1 MNAPWGNGQP
11 TPRSAY
17 EAIKAMTLRR
27 VEAGDIDPQADAELV
42 RGQIAEVVGAYQRDA
57 HLDDALTALADP
69 EAMVA
74 RVMAAVCDLG
84 PLTGLLAR
92 GDVEEIMIQ
101 GAHLSYI
108 TADGRTHFPTHA
120 VGEAEYRQ
128 HIERLLQA
136 TGRQLDASTPIVVVG
151 LDGRTRLSVKIPPV
165 ADELTVCIRRQVLRR
180 PTLRDL
186 IAQGSLSPP
195 AAGLLWAL
203 MQIRSR
209 VLVAGA
215 PFAGKT
221 TLLNALLAAIP
232 AHRVVRVNEEARELS
247 APLMLGGY
255 CQASD
260 RPGQTLRDL
269 VRADLTFRPDM
280 LVVGEVKGAEAYEVI
295 RPLNAGTGF
304 MTSVHCNAAADAI
317 DVLTACAAMA
327 GEKMDPELIRSLFA
341 AAIDVIVFVDADEA
355 ALRDRDRAARRQV
368 TEIAWV
374 EPQLRQGRAVLEPI
388 FRREALGRPLTWTGA
403 RPHPDVV
410 ARLDKGL
417 AATETGVTIERIL
430 EGDRPV
436 EALR

>member
-1 MNAPWGNGQP
+1 MSSSNGQLVQA
-11 TPRSAY
+11 SAY
-17 EAIKAMTLRR
+17 ETVKAMTLKR
-27 VEAGDIDPQADAELV
+27 VEAGDIDPQEAP
-42 RGQIAEVVGAYQRDA
+42 EVVRSQIGEVVRAYQRDA
-57 HLDDALTALADP
+57 HLDDRLVALADP

-74 RVMAAVCDLG
+74 RVMAAVCDYG
-84 PLTGLLAR
+84 PLTDLLR
-92 GDVEEIMIQ
+92 RNDVEEVMIQ

-108 TADGRTHFPTHA
+108 TGDGRIHFPA
-120 VGEAEYRQ
+120 KAASEAEYRQ
-128 HIERLLQA
+128 YVERLLQA
-136 TGRQLDASTPIVVVG
+136 TGRQLDVSTPIVIAG
-151 LDGRTRLSVKIPPV
+151 IDGHTRLSVKIPPV

-180 PTLRDL
+180 PTLREL
-186 IAQGSLSPP
+186 VAQGSLSPP
-195 AAGLLWAL
+195 AAGLLWAC

-232 AHRVVRVNEEARELS
+232 PHRVVRVNEEARELS

-255 CQASD
+255 CQAGD

-269 VRADLTFRPDM
+269 VRADLTFRPDV

-295 RPLNAGTGF
+295 RPLNAGCGF
-304 MTSVHCNAAADAI
+304 MTSVHCNSAADAL

-341 AAIDVIVFVDADEA
+341 GAIDFVAFVDADEA

-374 EPQLRQGRAVLEPI
+374 EPRLRGGQVVLEPL
-388 FRREALGRPLTWTGA
+388 FRREALGHPLEWTGA
-403 RPHPDVV
+403 RPHPGVV

-417 AATETGVTIERIL
+417 AAAGGGSLDRIL
-430 EGDRPV
+430 AGDQLA
-436 EALR
+436 ESLR